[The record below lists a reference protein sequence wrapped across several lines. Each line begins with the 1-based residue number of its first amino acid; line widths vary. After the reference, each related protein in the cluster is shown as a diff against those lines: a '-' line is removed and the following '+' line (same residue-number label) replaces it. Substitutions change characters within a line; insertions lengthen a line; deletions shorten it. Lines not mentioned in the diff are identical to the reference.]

1 TIGRRAQPNAGH
13 LALADLE
20 KRGNLDTLI
29 TQNVDGLHHAA
40 GNSPEK
46 IVEIHGTS
54 LDWAFQWYAQEPGG
68 PLYGPFDSLGTG
80 VVRVDTISTDS
91 VHLTQKIQ
99 GFVFTFVS
107 VPSRPILFYTGDA
120 SQGGGVPDVTV
131 SVEGATLDH
140 ELLLFCPFVSW
151 WSIDQSPD
159 SRPQSTAEQLVQ
171 RKWYPRRHPIPSHA
185 MTFGSG
191 SLP

>member
-1 TIGRRAQPNAGH
+1 MGRKTKR
-13 LALADLE
+13 LALALLLSALALVACDEVMVFYSDTEDL
-20 KRGNLDTLI
+20 
-29 TQNVDGLHHAA
+29 A
-40 GNSPEK
+40 
-46 IVEIHGTS
+46 S

-185 MTFGSG
+185 MAFGSG